1 MKNTLL
7 ILLSGLV
14 LCGCSK
20 KPAVELVVAGKNI
33 TWRDG
38 VVLHVTKRDGTS
50 LEGVQITT
58 IQIAAVAANGKP
70 MTSASNTI
78 TADTATLSPGSVED
92 AADRNSVQITLHNA
106 QVHSATMNG
115 VSKEMTLVL
124 HR

>member
-1 MKNTLL
+1 MKYTLI

-20 KPAVELVVAGKNI
+20 KPAVELVVAGKDI
-33 TWRDG
+33 AWRDG
-38 VVLHVTKRDGTS
+38 VVLRVTKRDGAS

-58 IQIAAVAANGKP
+58 IQIAATAANGKP
-70 MTSASNTI
+70 MTTASNTI

-92 AADRNSVQITLHNA
+92 AADKNCVQITLHNA